1 MSAESEPAGL
11 EPIFLRLAPTDIAL
25 IKFLFE
31 SYEGVAVVRTVD
43 RRAAVI
49 VALVSR
55 DFLAV
60 ARAILDD
67 LSGRVAI
74 EEIPPPD
81 EAGEDWLL
89 RLLAEEPPLE

>member
-1 MSAESEPAGL
+1 MSADSEPAGL
-11 EPIFLRLAPTDIAL
+11 EPIFLRVAPTDIAL

-55 DFLAV
+55 DRRDPTARRGGRGLA
-60 ARAILDD
+60 AAPAG
-67 LSGRVAI
+67 GRVTAP
-74 EEIPPPD
+74 E
-81 EAGEDWLL
+81 
-89 RLLAEEPPLE
+89 